1 LLHVQGKGVE
11 KDEAAAVALYRKA
24 VTLGNSTAMNNLAW
38 MLQSG
43 HGARRDPDEAA
54 DFMMKSLERRNE
66 FSLRQ
71 MTKSPGIWTRD
82 FRMAMQKRLQ
92 EAGLYSGRI
101 DGNFRESTTSAVEAY
116 FNRNP

>member
-1 LLHVQGKGVE
+1 M
-11 KDEAAAVALYRKA
+11 ALYRKA
-24 VTLGNSTAMNNLAW
+24 VALGNSTAMNNLAW

-43 HGARRDPDEAA
+43 HGARRDPEEAA